1 MCCIEDE
8 TTCWKKNIIFFYFIL
23 KLVEK
28 ISYLLSGITYF
39 KLLKSIKH

>member
-8 TTCWKKNIIFFYFIL
+8 TTCWKKNIFFYFIL

-28 ISYLLSGITYF
+28 ISYLLSGITYYF
-39 KLLKSIKH
+39 KLLKSIN